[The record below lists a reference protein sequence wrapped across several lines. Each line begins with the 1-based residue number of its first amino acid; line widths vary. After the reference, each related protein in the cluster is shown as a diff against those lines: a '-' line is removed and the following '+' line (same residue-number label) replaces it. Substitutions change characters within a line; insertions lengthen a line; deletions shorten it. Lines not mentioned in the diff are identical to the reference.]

1 MMAKKNTCSRL
12 RHRLALQQEVV
23 TGDDAGGF
31 TRSWQELAQLWAEIQ
46 PITGGD
52 SRLNV
57 SSGKEIFAA
66 GQLQSQISHRVFL
79 RWRDGV
85 TAAMRLVF
93 ESRVFNIR
101 YVAVTQEDKEMLEL
115 LVQEGVAD

>member
-57 SSGKEIFAA
+57 SCLQIPNMSFSCWVNLLKFNPLQIPHFA
-66 GQLQSQISHRVFL
+66 R
-79 RWRDGV
+79 
-85 TAAMRLVF
+85 
-93 ESRVFNIR
+93 
-101 YVAVTQEDKEMLEL
+101 
-115 LVQEGVAD
+115 